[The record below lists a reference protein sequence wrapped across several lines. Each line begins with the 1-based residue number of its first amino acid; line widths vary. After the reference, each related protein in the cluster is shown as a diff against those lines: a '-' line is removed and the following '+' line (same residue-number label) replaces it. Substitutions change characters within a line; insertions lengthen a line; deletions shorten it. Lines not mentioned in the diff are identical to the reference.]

1 MSNETSQQPE
11 PTMEEILASIRRII
25 SDGDEPDAE
34 GAEKKADDGKGS
46 AAKAEAGNDNKDDDG
61 DEEVLDLIEMVEE
74 PAEVAADSED
84 DTAEADAEDD
94 LVLEDTAEELPAE
107 GLEKE
112 EDEAMA
118 STEETGQ
125 PAISARGE
133 DDGLVSTAAAAASTA
148 HFAELAKAVDREP
161 QAKANIA
168 LGSGGTL
175 EDIVKDMIRPML
187 KEWLDQNL
195 PPLVDHL
202 VRKEIQRMVN
212 RADDI

>member
-1 MSNETSQQPE
+1 
-11 PTMEEILASIRRII
+11 MEEILASIRRII

-34 GAEKKADDGKGS
+34 GGEKKAEDAEGGD
-46 AAKAEAGNDNKDDDG
+46 AKAEAGNDNKDEPADEDGDG
-61 DEEVLDLIEMVEE
+61 DEEVLDLIEKVEE
-74 PAEVAADSED
+74 PAEVAAETEEES
-84 DTAEADAEDD
+84 AEADADDD

-107 GLEKE
+107 ELEKE

-125 PAISARGE
+125 PTASAEGG
-133 DDGLVSTAAAAASTA
+133 DSGLVSTAAAAASTA

-161 QAKANIA
+161 EAKANIS
-168 LGSGGTL
+168 LGGGGTL
-175 EDIVKDMIRPML
+175 EDLVKEMIRPML
-187 KEWLDQNL
+187 KDWLDQNL

>member
-1 MSNETSQQPE
+1 
-11 PTMEEILASIRRII
+11 MEEILASIRRII
-25 SDGDEPDAE
+25 SDGDDADAE
-34 GAEKKADDGKGS
+34 GAEKKAEDSEGGD
-46 AAKAEAGNDNKDDDG
+46 AKAEAGNDNKDKTSNEDG

-74 PAEVAADSED
+74 PAPVSAEGAQETEEES
-84 DTAEADAEDD
+84 AEADAEDD

-107 GLEKE
+107 ELEKE

-125 PAISARGE
+125 PATSAEGG

-161 QAKANIA
+161 QAKANIS
-168 LGSGGTL
+168 LGAGGTL
-175 EDIVKDMIRPML
+175 EDLVKDMIRPML
-187 KEWLDQNL
+187 KDWLDQNL

-212 RADDI
+212 RADDL

>member
-1 MSNETSQQPE
+1 
-11 PTMEEILASIRRII
+11 MEEILASIRRII

-34 GAEKKADDGKGS
+34 GGEQKAEDAEGGD
-46 AAKAEAGNDNKDDDG
+46 AKAEAGNDNKDEPADEDGDG
-61 DEEVLDLIEMVEE
+61 DEEVLDLIEKVEE
-74 PAEVAADSED
+74 PAEVAAETEEE
-84 DTAEADAEDD
+84 TAEADADDD

-107 GLEKE
+107 ELEKE

-125 PAISARGE
+125 PTASAEGG

-161 QAKANIA
+161 EAKANIA
-168 LGSGGTL
+168 LGGGGTL
-175 EDIVKDMIRPML
+175 EDLVKEMIRPML
-187 KEWLDQNL
+187 KDWLDQNL

>member
-1 MSNETSQQPE
+1 
-11 PTMEEILASIRRII
+11 MEEILASIRRII

-34 GAEKKADDGKGS
+34 GGEKKAEDAEGGD
-46 AAKAEAGNDNKDDDG
+46 AKAEAGNDNKDEPADEDGDG
-61 DEEVLDLIEMVEE
+61 DEEVLDLIEKVEE
-74 PAEVAADSED
+74 PAEVAAETEEE
-84 DTAEADAEDD
+84 TAEADADDD

-107 GLEKE
+107 ELEKE

-125 PAISARGE
+125 PTASAEGG
-133 DDGLVSTAAAAASTA
+133 DGGLVSTAAAAASTA

-161 QAKANIA
+161 EAKANIA
-168 LGSGGTL
+168 LGGGGTL
-175 EDIVKDMIRPML
+175 EDLVKEMIRPML
-187 KEWLDQNL
+187 KDWLDQNL